1 MMEKILEKLDALDE
15 SARVLAA
22 IRSKEAN
29 PQLKQRGNP
38 LTTPLL
44 FDLQV
49 EFGGTITQPT
59 SKTAKITAKS
69 CDLKTSKVRTSFK
82 YKPKPKSGFEESDLP
97 GLAANTNRDEKPKG
111 ENLKLSPISLHFLKD
126 KNEAEYAKPLNFLQ
140 SQPRNQCKRSSE
152 SSILYPTGANQSNAS
167 EEKVSTPFTD
177 QNEKRAKKSMYST
190 DHSTGSMEKGRK
202 DHPLVK
208 DSVTKENE
216 PTRDNQ
222 ARTLC
227 PVKQSTL
234 LPLIFEDVLDNPT
247 IKIIDVG
254 PTETVLYSM
263 DSETALTLQDK
274 EDTTSIPSS
283 SLDSLAFKAVQ
294 KSIKEKQKRKHD
306 SLASEK
312 RPPNTLYNLSRTFSS
327 LTKRFAGYFD
337 KDATQEK
344 SAKADGFQRIFTKA
358 KPPPKRK
365 FTTLPIKYDSK
376 PLKNI
381 LEIRK
386 LNNITPLDNLLTW
399 KNK

>member
-15 SARVLAA
+15 SARVLTA
-22 IRSKEAN
+22 IRSKKAN

-49 EFGGTITQPT
+49 EFGGTITPPT
-59 SKTAKITAKS
+59 SETAKITAKS

-82 YKPKPKSGFEESDLP
+82 YKPKPRSGFEESDLP
-97 GLAANTNRDEKPKG
+97 GLAANTNHEEKPKG

-126 KNEAEYAKPLNFLQ
+126 KNEAEYANPLNFLQ
-140 SQPRNQCKRSSE
+140 SQPRNRCKRSSE

-263 DSETALTLQDK
+263 DSETVLTLQDR
-274 EDTTSIPSS
+274 EGTTSIPSS

-294 KSIKEKQKRKHD
+294 TSIKEKRKRKHD

-386 LNNITPLDNLLTW
+386 LNNVTPLDNLLTW